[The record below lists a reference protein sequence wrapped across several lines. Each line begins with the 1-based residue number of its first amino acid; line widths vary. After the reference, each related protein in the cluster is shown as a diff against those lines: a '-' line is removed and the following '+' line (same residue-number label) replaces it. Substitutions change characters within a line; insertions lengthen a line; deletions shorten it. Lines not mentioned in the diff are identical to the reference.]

1 MQDILSNKSNNV
13 SFKSKTSFFK
23 KCFQCEKKIKKPKSS
38 SESELKSI
46 LQKNK
51 NLFKFDNTQ
60 IINNQSIN
68 SPFRLNKRQVKTEKK
83 VTATFIAKR

>member
-1 MQDILSNKSNNV
+1 MQDILSDNTNNV
-13 SFKSKTSFFK
+13 SFKSKTSCFK
-23 KCFQCEKKIKKPKSS
+23 KCFQCEKKLKKPKSS

-51 NLFKFDNTQ
+51 NLFKFDNSQ

-68 SPFRLNKRQVKTEKK
+68 SPFRLNKRKLKQ
-83 VTATFIAKR
+83 KRK